1 MNNKMKVIM
10 FVFAQNEFKTALKC
24 ILCYFFLVDRLF
36 HHEVVC
42 PKQ

>member
-1 MNNKMKVIM
+1 MN
-10 FVFAQNEFKTALKC
+10 
-24 ILCYFFLVDRLF
+24 RLF